1 MPLSDFVRYLNAQ
14 QTPAAGGLPSTTP
27 FVAENGQVS
36 VHFAKLR
43 LESFYSPI
51 VAPGS
56 GDLHGHAAGLNV
68 FGLNNHRLLEPE
80 AIFVLPSDDAQF
92 VYLDRL
98 VRTLHTLNY
107 LTYGKRRERG
117 TLLLR
122 VHPRHLASTS
132 MGHGLAFEEV
142 LRSCG
147 LLPEQIT
154 LEIEIDGVDDVAH
167 LLQAVDGYKLRG
179 YAIAV
184 GRFGRRE
191 TNFALLR
198 EVGPAIVK
206 FDPLLQAS
214 SPSLAPLVDAVHE
227 FGALAMV
234 SAADGAGLR
243 RAAQA
248 DGIDLLQL
256 LIAPQQPSPERAG
269 EDLACA

>member
-1 MPLSDFVRYLNAQ
+1 MPLSEFVRYLNAQ
-14 QTPAAGGLPSTTP
+14 QQDPGGLPSTTP
-27 FVAENGQVS
+27 FVAEDGQVS
-36 VHFAKLR
+36 VHYAKLR
-43 LESFYSPI
+43 LESCFSPI
-51 VAPGS
+51 VDLES
-56 GDLHGHAAGLNV
+56 GDLHGHAAGLNAY
-68 FGLNNHRLLEPE
+68 GLNNHRRLEPD
-80 AIFVLPSDDAQF
+80 AIFVLPSDDEQF

-107 LTYGKRRERG
+107 LTYRNHRARG

-122 VHPRHLASTS
+122 VHPRHLASMS
-132 MGHGLAFEEV
+132 VGHGLAFEEV

-154 LEIEIDGVDDVAH
+154 LEIEIDGVDDVPH
-167 LLQAVDGYKLRG
+167 LLSAVDGYKLRG

-214 SPSLAPLVDAVHE
+214 VARLAPLVERIHE
-227 FGALAMV
+227 FAARAMIVGADSTLLRRDALAV
-234 SAADGAGLR
+234 
-243 RAAQA
+243 
-248 DGIDLLQL
+248 GIDLLQGQ
-256 LIAPQQPSPERAG
+256 APAQSSPAFVG
-269 EDLACA
+269 EKLACA